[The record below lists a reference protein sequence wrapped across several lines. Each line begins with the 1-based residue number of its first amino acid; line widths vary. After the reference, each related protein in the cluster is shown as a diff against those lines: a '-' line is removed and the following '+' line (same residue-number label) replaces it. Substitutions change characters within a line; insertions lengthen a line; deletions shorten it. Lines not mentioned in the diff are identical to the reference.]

1 MESNLAKVVLFVTG
15 GIEFEGLKILKHFKK
30 LPGNDYTAKYKQ
42 WPVRKD
48 YLPFQELSNEL
59 DVETAFDEALTE
71 SCSSITCM
79 YLQFLNRE
87 VKRRPFL

>member
-42 WPVRKD
+42 
-48 YLPFQELSNEL
+48 
-59 DVETAFDEALTE
+59 
-71 SCSSITCM
+71 
-79 YLQFLNRE
+79 
-87 VKRRPFL
+87 